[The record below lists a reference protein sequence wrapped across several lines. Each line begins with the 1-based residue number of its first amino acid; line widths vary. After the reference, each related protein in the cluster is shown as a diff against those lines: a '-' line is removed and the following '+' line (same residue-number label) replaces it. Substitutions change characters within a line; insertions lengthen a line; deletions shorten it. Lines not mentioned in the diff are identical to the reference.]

1 VQCLL
6 YTVKWEGHICVLT
19 VLWLCETRLLWFISM
34 SEEGSVDL
42 GCLWLFVV
50 NSMSGEDS
58 EMRLC
63 DAKSLSMTTLR
74 MTAEAKV

>member
-1 VQCLL
+1 V
-6 YTVKWEGHICVLT
+6 
-19 VLWLCETRLLWFISM
+19 WLDTYGFMWIHM
-34 SEEGSVDL
+34 SDVYD
-42 GCLWLFVV
+42 CIMYR
-50 NSMSGEDS
+50 MSGEDS